1 MKLVVEYDLPLAGSF
16 AVGAGHPDPG
26 AVRMLMD
33 GNSAAL
39 RVESGDG
46 LCGYFWFCWVSRT
59 VMALYACVP
68 NRRGLWTRQV
78 LGDLH
83 KFPELLGARRL
94 IAKPPNDG
102 IADLLRRIAWEASRW
117 DGDGCQSIS
126 LPNKW
131 SARYGRDL
139 SIHS

>member
-16 AVGAGHPDPG
+16 AVRAAHPDPV
-26 AVRMLMD
+26 AVRMLLD
-33 GNSAAL
+33 GNGAAL
-39 RVESGDG
+39 RVEGG
-46 LCGYFWFCWVSRT
+46 GEVCGYFWFCWVSRR

-68 NRRGLWTRQV
+68 DGRGLWTRQV

-94 IAKPPNDG
+94 IARPPNEG
-102 IADLLRRIAWEASRW
+102 IADLLRRIGWAESWW
-117 DGDGCQSIS
+117 DGDACQSIS

-131 SARYGRDL
+131 SARYGRVL